1 MPNIVL
7 VGFMGPG
14 KTTVGRAI
22 DKKLGLQFIDTGAVI
37 EQKNQVK
44 IADVFAQH
52 GEPYFRDLE
61 SQAVQGVARMDN
73 QVVSTGGGVVLRLSN
88 LEHLKQNGRIFCLTA
103 TSKTIWCRV
112 RGNVDRPLLKSAD
125 PIRHIEALLQQ
136 RAPYYAVADYQI
148 QTTNIPVAKVV
159 DQIIAYSVA
168 KQPPPTANENL
179 Y

>member
-7 VGFMGPG
+7 VGFMGTG

-22 DKKLGLQFIDTGAVI
+22 AKKLGIQFIDTDDVI

-44 IADVFAQH
+44 IADLFAEH

-61 SQAVQGVARMDN
+61 SQAVQEVAKMDN

-88 LEHLKQNGRIFCLTA
+88 LERLKQNGRIFCLTA
-103 TSKTIWCRV
+103 TSQTIWCRV
-112 RGNVDRPLLKSAD
+112 RGNADRPLLKSAN
-125 PIRHIEALLQQ
+125 PLRHIETLLQQ
-136 RAPYYAVADYQI
+136 HAPYYALAAYQI
-148 QTTNIPVAKVV
+148 QTTKIPVAKVA

-168 KQPPPTANENL
+168 EQPPQTANANL
-179 Y
+179 C

>member
-7 VGFMGPG
+7 VGFMGTG

-22 DKKLGLQFIDTGAVI
+22 AEKLGIQFIDTDDVI

-61 SQAVQGVARMDN
+61 SQVVREVTKIDN
-73 QVVSTGGGVVLRLSN
+73 RVISTGGGVVLRPSN
-88 LEHLKQNGRIFCLTA
+88 LEHLKQNGRVFCLTA
-103 TSKTIWCRV
+103 TPKAIWCRV
-112 RGNVDRPLLKSAD
+112 RGDNDRPLLKSAD
-125 PIRHIEALLQQ
+125 PLRHIETLLQQ
-136 RAPYYAVADYQI
+136 RAPYYALADHQI
-148 QTTNIPVAKVV
+148 QTTDISVAKVA

-168 KQPPPTANENL
+168 EQPPQKANENL
-179 Y
+179 C

>member
-7 VGFMGPG
+7 VGFMGTG

-22 DKKLGLQFIDTGAVI
+22 AKKLGLQFIDTDAVI

-61 SQAVQGVARMDN
+61 SQAVQEVARMDN

-148 QTTNIPVAKVV
+148 QTTNILGSGATTTNS
-159 DQIIAYSVA
+159 Q
-168 KQPPPTANENL
+168 
-179 Y
+179 